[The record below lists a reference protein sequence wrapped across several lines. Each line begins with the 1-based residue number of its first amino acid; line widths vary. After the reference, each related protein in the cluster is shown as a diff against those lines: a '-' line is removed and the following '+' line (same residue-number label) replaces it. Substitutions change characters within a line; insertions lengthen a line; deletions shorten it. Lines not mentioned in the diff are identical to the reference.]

1 MQRHLVMAKVPIHT
15 CLMQVKHD
23 PIHEIFHRKQKSES
37 SRAHRQE
44 TRYLEENKLA
54 YDVVVAGDTVGEVD
68 MSSQEEADD
77 DGTQWDEQQ
86 DLEVP

>member
-1 MQRHLVMAKVPIHT
+1 MLVMAKVPIHT

-44 TRYLEENKLA
+44 TRQLEENKLA
-54 YDVVVAGDTVGEVD
+54 YAVVVAGDTVGEGVEEVD
-68 MSSQEEADD
+68 MSSQE
-77 DGTQWDEQQ
+77 DEQQ

>member
-1 MQRHLVMAKVPIHT
+1 
-15 CLMQVKHD
+15 MQVKHD

-44 TRYLEENKLA
+44 TRQLEENKLA
-54 YDVVVAGDTVGEVD
+54 YAVVVAGDTVGEGVEEVD
-68 MSSQEEADD
+68 MSSQE
-77 DGTQWDEQQ
+77 DEQQ